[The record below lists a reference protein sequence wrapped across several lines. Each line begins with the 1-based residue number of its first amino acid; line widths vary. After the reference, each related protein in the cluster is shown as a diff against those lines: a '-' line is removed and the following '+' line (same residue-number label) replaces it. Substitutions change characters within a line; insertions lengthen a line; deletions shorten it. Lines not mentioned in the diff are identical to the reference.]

1 MNKFVLSLFLVATT
15 FGGIAQSVTQ
25 AYIDK
30 WQAVAVSEMIEF
42 GIPASITLAQGILE
56 SGNGQSELAKK
67 SNNHFGIKC
76 HLDWEGEK
84 VYHDDDEDG
93 ECFRAYKKA
102 EESFRDHSLFLKDR
116 SRYAFLF
123 EESPTDYKAWAK
135 GLKKAGYATN
145 KQYANRLIELIE
157 RYDLHQYDVMTDIPE
172 MPGAPEILEPSLMA
186 ISLETSNK
194 VDYFVAREGDSYES
208 IAADFDKRA
217 KDLLKYNELRYD
229 SPLKV
234 GDVVYL
240 QPKKRRAAKE
250 NRYYT
255 FRKDDDIYAVS
266 QKFAVRLDKIYQR
279 NNIPI
284 GQQPAAGTRLILR

>member
-157 RYDLHQYDVMTDIPE
+157 RYDLHQYDVMTDIP
-172 MPGAPEILEPSLMA
+172 
-186 ISLETSNK
+186 
-194 VDYFVAREGDSYES
+194 
-208 IAADFDKRA
+208 
-217 KDLLKYNELRYD
+217 
-229 SPLKV
+229 
-234 GDVVYL
+234 
-240 QPKKRRAAKE
+240 
-250 NRYYT
+250 
-255 FRKDDDIYAVS
+255 
-266 QKFAVRLDKIYQR
+266 
-279 NNIPI
+279 
-284 GQQPAAGTRLILR
+284 